1 MVDKIKK
8 IKTEVKGLYIR
19 NNGYYLE
26 RMINKERLRHR
37 VGRVGF
43 FSADAK
49 EDLRK
54 AETIA
59 RELIVKVTDHGL
71 ASIKGLG
78 ATPILTQY
86 TKGKTL
92 AEVLED
98 HIAHASKYGTPKT
111 QGKPISASSLKR
123 YKYLSKHAWKPLMDL
138 PIASISK
145 ELLKKWYMDLVDE
158 GLKEDWKVRHNE
170 ALRNLSRIFTWAV
183 NKEWL
188 DNNVAN
194 NLFLSE
200 NKQPNRVGK
209 ADEDKR
215 FDLKTNEIG
224 RFIYSLLHASPET
237 NKQNS
242 ETSRDLILT
251 YILTGGR
258 QSEIKKMQWSWFAD
272 KTSEDAFN
280 SFISPPEYTKTSKAY
295 FYPCCV
301 LLKDLFSK
309 RYKNREAL
317 AEASKGDS
325 ALKYVF
331 PDRLGR
337 KHLEDA
343 RGRIDLVSADA
354 GINRRIGYHHFRRTF
369 LDILQQCTDDNDL
382 RIRAMHHT
390 NKNLTHGT
398 YGSKDINDDRLRGL
412 FQDVEDY
419 LSNTLPLTGFSV
431 SGEKVTLDG
440 TEKIGRDNRTKVDNR
455 INDKEALR
463 DIVFGRRTSKII
475 ALGLPKIQN
484 MNLEFIKNKFPD
496 APDDYFTNRTTV
508 LEDAKVG
515 MKIFYQARGL
525 LNNVKEMMGYDKADK
540 VPMKKVREFADKT
553 KLKELKDL
561 RRKYNNYKSDA
572 IKVFKKS
579 LTRNQISTYINECRL
594 KAVNKLL
601 NKKFKTLELVTDS
614 DLKDLADIESDI
626 DKIKFM
632 LRFFEKEFKNVGTK
646 KLLNRFESLRN
657 KMNYFIEEDE
667 MQRRSKSAIEEFIE
681 ICSHATPILDQFYI
695 NLKKQYKDT
704 KDSRKVIWL
713 SNVRTSVDES
723 NDLPTL
729 EVK

>member
-301 LLKDLFSK
+301 LLKDLFAK

-419 LSNTLPLTGFSV
+419 LSNTLPLTGLSY
-431 SGEKVTLDG
+431 SGEKVTFDG
-440 TEKIGRDNRTKVDNR
+440 TEKIGRDNRTKVDKR
-455 INDKEALR
+455 INDIEALR
-463 DIVFGRRTSKII
+463 DIVFGRRNAKYI
-475 ALGLPKIQN
+475 AMRIPEVRNI
-484 MNLEFIKNKFPD
+484 NLEFLRKKFPSI
-496 APDDYFTNRTTV
+496 PNN
-508 LEDAKVG
+508 
-515 MKIFYQARGL
+515 IFELMDNIPKHFKEAEKLFHSTFSILDEVR
-525 LNNVKEMMGYDKADK
+525 EMMGNSEATAKQIMNYKNDGQL
-540 VPMKKVREFADKT
+540 E
-553 KLKELKDL
+553 KLKALRKAFFIKSKDALKKFNELLEIVNVD
-561 RRKYNNYKSDA
+561 KYIQED
-572 IKVFKKS
+572 V
-579 LTRNQISTYINECRL
+579 
-594 KAVNKLL
+594 VNKLL
-601 NKKFKTLELVTDS
+601 ELSDKGAGVKAKIRTDILSKQIAQEIKSIKEKYEAESTSEKKKSVKVIKSLNKLYTHRKGIEVTLE
-614 DLKDLADIESDI
+614 AI
-626 DKIKFM
+626 KIST
-632 LRFFEKEFKNVGTK
+632 R
-646 KLLNRFESLRN
+646 LLSYPN
-657 KMNYFIEEDE
+657 
-667 MQRRSKSAIEEFIE
+667 
-681 ICSHATPILDQFYI
+681 PILDQYYI
-695 NLKKQYKDT
+695 DLKEQYKNT
-704 KDSRKVIWL
+704 KDNKNVLWMK
-713 SNVRTSVDES
+713 NVRTSVDAS
-723 NDLPTL
+723 NDLPASL

>member
-8 IKTEVKGLYIR
+8 IKSEVKGLYIR

-78 ATPILTQY
+78 ATPILTQH
-86 TKGKTL
+86 TKGKTV

-98 HIAHASKYGTPKT
+98 FIAHALKYGTAKT
-111 QGKPISASSLKR
+111 QGRPLSASSVRR
-123 YKYLSKHAWKPLMDL
+123 YKYLTKHAWKPLMDL

-158 GLKEDWKVRHNE
+158 SLKNDWNSRHNE
-170 ALRNLSRIFTWAV
+170 ALRNLSRLFTWAV

-188 DNNVAN
+188 ENNVAN
-194 NLFLSE
+194 NLYLSE
-200 NKQPNRVGK
+200 TKQPSREGK
-209 ADEDKR
+209 PDEDKR

-224 RFIYSLLHASPET
+224 RFIYSLLHTSNRT
-237 NKQNS
+237 DKQNS

-280 SFISPPEYTKTSKAY
+280 SFISPPEYTKTSKPY

-301 LLKDLFSK
+301 LLKELFAK
-309 RYKNREAL
+309 RYRNREAL
-317 AEASKGDS
+317 AEQSKGDS
-325 ALKYVF
+325 ALQYVF

-343 RGRIDLVSADA
+343 RGRIDIVGSDA
-354 GINRRIGYHHFRRTF
+354 LIEKRIGYHMFRFTF
-369 LDILQQCTDDNDL
+369 QDILQQCTEDNDL

-419 LSNTLPLTGFSV
+419 LSETLPLTVFSN
-431 SGEKVTLDG
+431 SGEKVILDG
-440 TEKIGRDNRTKVDNR
+440 TKKLGKDNRTEIDNRTK
-455 INDKEALR
+455 DKTALR
-463 DIVFGRRTSKII
+463 DIVFGRRKAKYIATNIPEIQKI
-475 ALGLPKIQN
+475 
-484 MNLEFIKNKFPD
+484 NLEFLRKKFPSV
-496 APDDYFTNRTTV
+496 PDNYFELWDGFASRFESTKQLVLKTYAILDEV
-508 LEDAKVG
+508 KPLMGLSKDSKIALEDIAKFQDAG
-515 MKIFYQARGL
+515 KL
-525 LNNVKEMMGYDKADK
+525 D
-540 VPMKKVREFADKT
+540 
-553 KLKELKDL
+553 KLKQL
-561 RRKYNNYKSDA
+561 RRDYNIHTGKAKTEVKNLLEIYKVQRYLRQYISKEFM
-572 IKVFKKS
+572 KVAYRITGQDKLYTAEQLVAMFNVDVKLEEMQALTILMEKKIIDKS
-579 LTRNQISTYINECRL
+579 NPEMINVLNTYKKATENLHKNLLVGST
-594 KAVNKLL
+594 LL
-601 NKKFKTLELVTDS
+601 QTLELVS
-614 DLKDLADIESDI
+614 VH
-626 DKIKFM
+626 
-632 LRFFEKEFKNVGTK
+632 N
-646 KLLNRFESLRN
+646 
-657 KMNYFIEEDE
+657 
-667 MQRRSKSAIEEFIE
+667 
-681 ICSHATPILDQFYI
+681 PILDNYYI
-695 NLKKQYKDT
+695 KLKEQYKDT
-704 KDSRKVIWL
+704 KDNNKIIWL
-713 SNVRTSVDES
+713 RNVRTSVDAS
-723 NDLPTL
+723 NDLPASL

>member
-8 IKTEVKGLYIR
+8 IKSEVKGLYIR

-37 VGRVGF
+37 VGKVGI

-78 ATPILTQY
+78 ATPILTQH

-111 QGKPISASSLKR
+111 QGKPISASVVKR
-123 YKYLSKHAWKPLMDL
+123 YEFLTIHAWKPLMDL

-158 GLKEDWKVRHNE
+158 GLKKGWTSRHNE
-170 ALRNLSRIFTWAV
+170 ALRILSRIFTWAV
-183 NKEWL
+183 NKDWL
-188 DNNVAN
+188 ENNVAN

-200 NKQPNRVGK
+200 NKQPNRAGK
-209 ADEDKR
+209 PDEDKR

-301 LLKDLFSK
+301 LLKDLFAK

-369 LDILQQCTDDNDL
+369 VDILQQCTDDNDL

-419 LSNTLPLTGFSV
+419 LSNTLPLTAFSY

-463 DIVFGRRTSKII
+463 DIVFGRRRADNIAMKIPELQKLNLEFLRKKFPSVPDNYFELWAGFPKRLIKTKDLVSKQFTF
-475 ALGLPKIQN
+475 LNDVKVLMGLPKDSKTKIREIAKFQDAGKLDELKKLRKLYNIHSSIARKEMFELLNIFKVQRYLQQN
-484 MNLEFIKNKFPD
+484 MTKEIFKLAYKITGNKELYTEEKFKKDITKKEIQSFIVALEEGVRSNPK
-496 APDDYFTNRTTV
+496 
-508 LEDAKVG
+508 
-515 MKIFYQARGL
+515 
-525 LNNVKEMMGYDKADK
+525 
-540 VPMKKVREFADKT
+540 MKKLLEVAKGNNYNFIQLQEIEKT
-553 KLKELKDL
+553 LIEANDFVSIHNPILDSYYIKLKEQYKNTKD
-561 RRKYNNYKSDA
+561 N
-572 IKVFKKS
+572 
-579 LTRNQISTYINECRL
+579 
-594 KAVNKLL
+594 
-601 NKKFKTLELVTDS
+601 
-614 DLKDLADIESDI
+614 
-626 DKIKFM
+626 
-632 LRFFEKEFKNVGTK
+632 KNVLWMK
-646 KLLNRFESLRN
+646 
-657 KMNYFIEEDE
+657 
-667 MQRRSKSAIEEFIE
+667 
-681 ICSHATPILDQFYI
+681 
-695 NLKKQYKDT
+695 
-704 KDSRKVIWL
+704 
-713 SNVRTSVDES
+713 NVRTSVDAS
-723 NDLPTL
+723 NDLPASL